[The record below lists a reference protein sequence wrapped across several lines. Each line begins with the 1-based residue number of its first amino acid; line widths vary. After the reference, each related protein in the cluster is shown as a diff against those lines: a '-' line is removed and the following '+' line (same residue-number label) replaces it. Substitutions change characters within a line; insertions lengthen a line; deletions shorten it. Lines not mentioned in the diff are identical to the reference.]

1 MLFVNWLAQVA
12 HDPVVQGASPVNIIG
27 ESGHENCRNRVARV
41 GEASIEVEPRH
52 DRHVD
57 VGDQTGCFGE
67 AWGREKFGCRRK
79 NLDRIAQRSH
89 EPTHG
94 LTKGP
99 IIFNDRNQY
108 LFHHARLCIRWTRRA
123 GSQLSNDSDAP
134 HRMA

>member
-1 MLFVNWLAQVA
+1 MLFVNRLAQVT
-12 HDPVVQGASPVNIIG
+12 HGPVVQGASAVNIIG
-27 ESGHENCRNRVARV
+27 ERGQENGWNRVARV
-41 GEASIEVEPRH
+41 DEASIELEPRH

-57 VGDQTGCFGE
+57 VSDQTGCFGE
-67 AWGREKFGCRRK
+67 ARGREKFGCRRK

-108 LFHHARLCIRWTRRA
+108 LFHHAAYGHSLDPSYAQPIK
-123 GSQLSNDSDAP
+123 SL
-134 HRMA
+134 

>member
-27 ESGHENCRNRVARV
+27 ESGHENCRDRVARV
-41 GEASIEVEPRH
+41 EQVSLELLPRH
-52 DRHVD
+52 GRHVD
-57 VGDQTGCFGE
+57 VGDQAGCFGE
-67 AWGREKFGCRRK
+67 ARGREKFGGRRK
-79 NLDRIAQRSH
+79 HLDRIAQRSH

-108 LFHHARLCIRWTRRA
+108 FFHHAAYGHSLDPSRGQPIV
-123 GSQLSNDSDAP
+123 QL
-134 HRMA
+134 